1 MRAWHWITYLLYIL
15 VELHKGAWQLAVD
28 MATPGSSRSTAVLEL
43 PLRCRTDLEV
53 SALASSIT
61 ITPGTLVVG
70 TAAAQGSTPPTLF
83 VHCLYADDVESVLDA
98 LRDMETRLLRATRG
112 AKGEVAPR

>member
-1 MRAWHWITYLLYIL
+1 MRLRHWISYLLFVL
-15 VELHKGAWQLAVD
+15 LELHKGAFQLARD
-28 MATPGSSRSTAVLEL
+28 MATPGSARTTAVVEL
-43 PLRCRTDLEV
+43 PLRCRTDLEI

-70 TAAAQGSTPPTLF
+70 TAAAHGDSPPTLF
-83 VHCLYADDVESVLDA
+83 VHCLYADDVAAVVAD

-112 AKGEVAPR
+112 SKGEVPA